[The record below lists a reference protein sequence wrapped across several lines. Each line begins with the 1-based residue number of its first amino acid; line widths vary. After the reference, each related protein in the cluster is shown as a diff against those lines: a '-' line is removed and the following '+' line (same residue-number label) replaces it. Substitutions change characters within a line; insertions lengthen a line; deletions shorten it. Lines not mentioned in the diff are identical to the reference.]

1 MRREPREATSRRP
14 NRSGAHRAATTRDA
28 PRFVARDG
36 ASRAPCAHAR
46 ATAIIADGSF
56 FSSHRTDMAI
66 KPCNKAALRA
76 LLSVFSAGLR
86 ASAHADLDELLLA
99 LRVMQPRNAAV
110 DLCDVRL
117 RIGRRDWI
125 GALHILR
132 TLEEQERGTPLC
144 AALQSWCLYALH
156 DDDWRRYA
164 QTVLLSGDRASTV
177 LVGRFLKV
185 SELAMG
191 GVGGH
196 DDDDVAARIA
206 QLLRLDRYQWTRHAH
221 ARGIA

>member
-1 MRREPREATSRRP
+1 
-14 NRSGAHRAATTRDA
+14 
-28 PRFVARDG
+28 
-36 ASRAPCAHAR
+36 
-46 ATAIIADGSF
+46 
-56 FSSHRTDMAI
+56 MAI

-86 ASAHADLDELLLA
+86 AGAHADLDELLLA
-99 LRVMQPRNAAV
+99 LRVLQPRNAAV

-144 AALQSWCLYALH
+144 AALQSWCLYALQ

-164 QTVLLSGDRASTV
+164 QTVVLSGDRASTV

-185 SELAMG
+185 DAFADG
-191 GVGGH
+191 AGGH

-206 QLLRLDRYQWTRHAH
+206 QLLRLNRYQWARHAH
-221 ARGIA
+221 ANGIA